1 MQNKKWY
8 EYGPF
13 TVFDIETTGMSPTCD
28 RIVELAAVR
37 VSTDGHYLRYQ
48 TLINP
53 ERMIPPDVISVHH
66 ITDAM
71 VASAPVFAEIA
82 PDFME
87 FAAGSVLAG
96 HNIRFDLGFLQE
108 SLARCGMQTWQGQT
122 LDTLKLV
129 RKTYPGLPSYRLQ
142 YLRKLFQLDD
152 LSEQAAHRAGADVEW
167 TVQLLGITLDKLSGS
182 RC

>member
-1 MQNKKWY
+1 MPNKKWY

-13 TVFDIETTGMSPTCD
+13 TVFDIETTGMRATCD
-28 RIVELAAVR
+28 RIVELAAVQ

-53 ERMIPPDVISVHH
+53 ERVIPSELISIHH
-66 ITDAM
+66 ITNEM

-82 PDFME
+82 PEFME
-87 FAAGSVLAG
+87 FAAGSVLAA
-96 HNIRFDLGFLQE
+96 HNARFDLSFLQE
-108 SLARCGMQTWQGQT
+108 SLARCGMEQWHGRT

-129 RKTYPGLPSYRLQ
+129 QKTYPGLPSYRLQ
-142 YLRKLFQLDD
+142 YLRRIFQLDD
-152 LSEQAAHRAGADVEW
+152 LSEQAAHRAGADAEW
-167 TVQLLGITLDKLSGS
+167 TMQLLGITIDKLMGS